1 MKNQQKSVEK
11 KLTQYLDQHIILAMQ
26 YGYMVIYQHIAEYSR
41 E

>member
-1 MKNQQKSVEK
+1 MKNQQKWVE

>member
-1 MKNQQKSVEK
+1 MKNQQKWGE